1 MRYQRSFPLSEG
13 VRGITAMA
21 IVVVHVWLV
30 TETYGTDLISRMVI
44 RLDACVAIFFAL
56 SAFLLYRPMIA
67 HRAGGA
73 RGPTTSE
80 YARRR
85 FFRIYPTY
93 WFTLTAIAIFPGLVG
108 VFGPGWW
115 AYYSL
120 AANWI
125 PEYSSA
131 FCYGGLEL
139 CGLPQ
144 TWTLTTEMSFYIM
157 LPGFAWMTARL
168 WDRGGRRVRREL
180 ALIAALAA
188 ASLSLHVLPGFPSD
202 SLWFLFSFLAHF
214 DWLGLGLA
222 LALVSVALERRP
234 EQPAAVRLVAGRPG
248 LCYLGALAIYS
259 VMVVSL
265 PPVPFPLE
273 PDDLNYLA
281 MHVGHLLMATLILL
295 PVVFGDP
302 NRGASRRFLGHP
314 AAVWLG
320 LVSYGIYLWHFSVA
334 YELGSG
340 GARGGFGEV
349 FALTLAISI
358 PLAAFSWYAIE
369 KPLMRL
375 KYGRR
380 KSPEARA
387 PYRAPSRSRSEHR

>member
-1 MRYQRSFPLSEG
+1 MSRRRDFPLSEG
-13 VRGITAMA
+13 VRGITSLA
-21 IVVVHVWLV
+21 IIVVHVWLV

-67 HRAGGA
+67 RRTGGPH
-73 RGPTTSE
+73 GPSTRE

-93 WFTLTAIAIFPGLVG
+93 WFTLTVLAVVPGLAG

-131 FCYGGLEL
+131 TCYGTQL

-144 TWTLTTEMSFYIM
+144 TWTLTTEMSFYIL
-157 LPGFAWMTARL
+157 LPAFAWATTRL
-168 WDRGGRRVRREL
+168 WRRRPEGGWVPVEL
-180 ALIAALAA
+180 ALIAAAGT
-188 ASLSLHVLPGFPSD
+188 LSLLLHVMPGFPSD
-202 SLWFLFSFLAHF
+202 SLWFLFSFVGHF

-222 LALVSVALERRP
+222 LAVISVALEGREP
-234 EQPAAVRLVAGRPG
+234 PALVRAVAAHPGR
-248 LCYLGALAIYS
+248 CYLGALAIYA
-259 VMVVSL
+259 VMVVAL

-273 PDDLNYLA
+273 PDDLAYVS
-281 MHVGHLLMATLILL
+281 MHLGHLAMATLILL

-314 AAVWLG
+314 VAIWFG
-320 LVSYGIYLWHFSVA
+320 LISYGLYLWHFTIA
-334 YELGSG
+334 YQLGTG
-340 GARGGFGEV
+340 GAEASFGEV
-349 FALTLAISI
+349 LPLTLLISI

-369 KPLMRL
+369 RPMMRF
-375 KYGRR
+375 KYRR
-380 KSPEARA
+380 PRRGGDEEGDRRPDWPAAR
-387 PYRAPSRSRSEHR
+387 